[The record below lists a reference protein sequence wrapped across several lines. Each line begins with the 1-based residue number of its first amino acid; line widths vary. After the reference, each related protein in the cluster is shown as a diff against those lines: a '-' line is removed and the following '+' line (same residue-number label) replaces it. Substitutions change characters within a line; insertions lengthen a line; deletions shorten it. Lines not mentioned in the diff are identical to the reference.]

1 VGITGHR
8 DVAAGDEAALR
19 AAFGGILERLART
32 CPHTPLLVI
41 SGLAAGAD
49 SLAAEEAIARDVPVL
64 ACLPMPR
71 EEYEKDFSP
80 EELVR
85 FGDLLGKCA
94 RTVVASPVREHGY
107 VAAGRFITQYSHLLV
122 AFWDGDRT
130 DRPGGT
136 YDVIAMRKTGRPAM
150 SHVEAIPYLPDVGPV
165 DVVTTPRAGGVRPAR
180 AFAVTRD
187 FPQRFAHDT
196 TAAQNFEAML
206 GRIDTYNVD
215 LERVPAEPGEPAL
228 DSLERRTDAI
238 ANRLQ
243 RQSGLFQMLLLVI
256 AFFAAAFQVT
266 GLVPPLAKVLG
277 LLAAFVAYTIARK
290 YDYENRYQDYR
301 AVSEGLRVQH
311 AWMCA
316 GLRHRLVDNAYL
328 RMQEN
333 ELQWIRLA
341 LRYFYLIYCE
351 GRELPDA
358 SHRHPGCFEWVR
370 SQWRYYLGAAKKEAR
385 LNRRLDGVA
394 VAALAVGVACTLYS
408 AIALAQRHLFV
419 CSLVG
424 HCTSATGDPHIAFL
438 QDFFTVPV
446 ALAAVLAAIFT
457 HFSEKENLA
466 GNERRYERMFHV
478 FDRARRE
485 LLRIERGEPGNAQ
498 AVIYELGHAA
508 LVEHADWLIM
518 RRDRPMKVVT
528 V

>member
-1 VGITGHR
+1 
-8 DVAAGDEAALR
+8 
-19 AAFGGILERLART
+19 
-32 CPHTPLLVI
+32 
-41 SGLAAGAD
+41 
-49 SLAAEEAIARDVPVL
+49 
-64 ACLPMPR
+64 
-71 EEYEKDFSP
+71 
-80 EELVR
+80 
-85 FGDLLGKCA
+85 
-94 RTVVASPVREHGY
+94 
-107 VAAGRFITQYSHLLV
+107 
-122 AFWDGDRT
+122 
-130 DRPGGT
+130 
-136 YDVIAMRKTGRPAM
+136 
-150 SHVEAIPYLPDVGPV
+150 
-165 DVVTTPRAGGVRPAR
+165 
-180 AFAVTRD
+180 
-187 FPQRFAHDT
+187 
-196 TAAQNFEAML
+196 
-206 GRIDTYNVD
+206 
-215 LERVPAEPGEPAL
+215 
-228 DSLERRTDAI
+228 
-238 ANRLQ
+238 
-243 RQSGLFQMLLLVI
+243 MLLLVI

-341 LRYFYLIYCE
+341 LRYFYLVYCE

-358 SHRHPGCFEWVR
+358 SHRHPGCLKWVR
-370 SQWRYYLGAAKKEAR
+370 SQWRYYLGAAKGEAR
-385 LNRRLDGVA
+385 VNRRLDVVA
-394 VAALAVGVACTLYS
+394 VATIALGVGCTLYS
-408 AIALAQRHLFV
+408 AFALAQRHLFV
-419 CSLVG
+419 CSLLG
-424 HCTSATGDPHIAFL
+424 HCAAPAADPHVAFL

-457 HFSEKENLA
+457 HYSEKENLA

-478 FDRARRE
+478 FDRAQRE

-498 AVIYELGHAA
+498 TVIYELGHAA